1 MRKSFWNDKQGSGIP
16 AHIRGS
22 NMEDI
27 RKKYYRI
34 KKDRNGYIQE
44 VNGCRVMDLDAKH
57 RAVIL
62 GMEKMRHKILETE
75 DLESADEMRRVSSV
89 NVMNRMREIMK
100 RRERIEKAMDLDIA
114 ATILQYANPEE
125 DMRIAKRIN
134 KCYEVQ
140 TEM

>member
-1 MRKSFWNDKQGSGIP
+1 
-16 AHIRGS
+16 
-22 NMEDI
+22 MEDI
-27 RKKYYRI
+27 RRKYYRI

-44 VNGCRVMDLDAKH
+44 VNGCRVIDLDAKH

-89 NVMNRMREIMK
+89 DVMDRMREIMK
-100 RRERIEKAMDLDIA
+100 RRERMEQAMGLSIA

-125 DMRIAKRIN
+125 DMQIAK
-134 KCYEVQ
+134 KSSMGCEVHM
-140 TEM
+140 EM

>member
-1 MRKSFWNDKQGSGIP
+1 
-16 AHIRGS
+16 
-22 NMEDI
+22 MEDI